1 MMEMIYILIWVNIIE
16 VYALVKTH
24 QTISLRSVHFTIDKY
39 ILIKYI
45 YMLYYIEKITHFI

>member
-39 ILIKYI
+39 ILIKYT